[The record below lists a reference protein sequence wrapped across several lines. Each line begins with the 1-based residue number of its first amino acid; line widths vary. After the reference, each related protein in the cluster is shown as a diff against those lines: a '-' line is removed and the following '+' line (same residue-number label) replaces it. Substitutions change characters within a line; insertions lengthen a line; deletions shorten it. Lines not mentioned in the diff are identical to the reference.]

1 MNWLFFSIATALLWG
16 TAELFY
22 KKGAQPDEKYSH
34 LKISVWVGVVMGA
47 HAIYTLLTQDIGYNP
62 ANLLIYL
69 PVSLFY
75 IFSMTFS
82 YFGMRFLEESISDPI
97 ENTAGVICVLLFA
110 IFMGDEFS
118 ALTWIAVAVITLGV
132 VGVSYIENRGE
143 TPRKKLLGKKLA
155 IVAFCMPFVYALLD
169 AFGTFLDD
177 AFFLVEDIANAPFVD
192 VTEET
197 IEAVANPS
205 YELPFALFAL
215 FMGDE
220 FSWLTWLSVG
230 VITVGVVGVSYL
242 ENHGETTRKK
252 NYGKALA
259 IISFCMPFVYALLDA
274 FGTFLDDA
282 FFLIEDVASS
292 PLVDVTEETIEA
304 VANTSYEL
312 TFALFALCL
321 FIFMK
326 SKKVKFGSVPQH
338 KDKILAAVFETA
350 GQFTYVYALG
360 GVDAVAAPILSS
372 VCVVSLL
379 LSRIFLKEKLS
390 WKTYAFIA
398 VVIVGILLLAV
409 SEEL

>member
-1 MNWLFFSIATALLWG
+1 MSWLFFSIATAVLWG
-16 TAELFY
+16 AAELFY
-22 KKGAQPDEKYSH
+22 KKGAMPNEKYSH
-34 LKISVWVGVVMGA
+34 LKICVWVGIVMGA
-47 HAIYTLLTQDIGYNP
+47 HAVFTLLTQDIGYNP
-62 ANLLIYL
+62 VNIIRYL

-75 IFSMTFS
+75 IISMAFS

-97 ENTAGVICVLLFA
+97 ENTAGVICVILFA
-110 IFMGDEFS
+110 
-118 ALTWIAVAVITLGV
+118 V
-132 VGVSYIENRGE
+132 
-143 TPRKKLLGKKLA
+143 
-155 IVAFCMPFVYALLD
+155 
-169 AFGTFLDD
+169 
-177 AFFLVEDIANAPFVD
+177 
-192 VTEET
+192 
-197 IEAVANPS
+197 
-205 YELPFALFAL
+205 

-230 VITVGVVGVSYL
+230 IITVGVVGVSYL
-242 ENHGETTRKK
+242 ENRGETTRKK
-252 NYGKALA
+252 TYGKTLA

-292 PLVDVTEETIEA
+292 PLIDVTEETIEA

-379 LSRIFLKEKLS
+379 LSRIFLKEKLN
-390 WKTYAFIA
+390 WKTYAFIT
-398 VVIVGILLLAV
+398 VVIVGILLLAI

>member
-1 MNWLFFSIATALLWG
+1 MNWLFFSVATALLWG
-16 TAELFY
+16 AAELFY
-22 KKGAQPDEKYSH
+22 KKGARPDEKYSH
-34 LKISVWVGVVMGA
+34 LKISVWVGVVMGI
-47 HAIYTLLTQDIGYNP
+47 HAVYTLLTQDIGFNP
-62 ANLLIYL
+62 MNLIIYL

-118 ALTWIAVAVITLGV
+118 ALTWIAVAVITVGV
-132 VGVSYIENRGE
+132 VGVSYLENKGE
-143 TPRKKLLGKKLA
+143 TPRKKTYGKKLA
-155 IVAFCMPFVYALLD
+155 VIAFIMPFLYALLD

-177 AFFLVEDIANAPFVD
+177 AFFLVEDIAAAPFVD

-197 IEAVANPS
+197 
-205 YELPFALFAL
+205 
-215 FMGDE
+215 M
-220 FSWLTWLSVG
+220 
-230 VITVGVVGVSYL
+230 
-242 ENHGETTRKK
+242 
-252 NYGKALA
+252 
-259 IISFCMPFVYALLDA
+259 
-274 FGTFLDDA
+274 
-282 FFLIEDVASS
+282 
-292 PLVDVTEETIEA
+292 EA

-312 TFALFALCL
+312 TFALFALIL

-326 SKKVKFGSVPQH
+326 AKGVKFGPVKQH
-338 KDKILAAVFETA
+338 SDKILAAVFETA

-409 SEEL
+409 AEEL

>member
-1 MNWLFFSIATALLWG
+1 MSWLFFSIATAVLWG

-22 KKGAQPDEKYSH
+22 KKGARPDEKYSH
-34 LKISVWVGVVMGA
+34 LKISVWVGVVMGI

-62 ANLLIYL
+62 VNLLIYL

-97 ENTAGVICVLLFA
+97 ENTAGVICVLLFS

-118 ALTWIAVAVITLGV
+118 LLTWIAVIVITVGV
-132 VGVSYIENRGE
+132 VGVSYVENHGE
-143 TPRKKLLGKKLA
+143 TQRKKNLGKKLA

-169 AFGTFLDD
+169 DFGTFLDD

-197 IEAVANPS
+197 IEAVAN
-205 YELPFALFAL
+205 
-215 FMGDE
+215 
-220 FSWLTWLSVG
+220 
-230 VITVGVVGVSYL
+230 
-242 ENHGETTRKK
+242 
-252 NYGKALA
+252 
-259 IISFCMPFVYALLDA
+259 
-274 FGTFLDDA
+274 
-282 FFLIEDVASS
+282 
-292 PLVDVTEETIEA
+292 
-304 VANTSYEL
+304 TSYEL
-312 TFALFALCL
+312 TFALFALGL

-326 SKKVKFGSVPQH
+326 AKKVKFGPVPQH
-338 KDKILAAVFETA
+338 TDKILAAVFETA

-398 VVIVGILLLAV
+398 VVIFGILLLAV
-409 SEEL
+409 AEEL

>member
-1 MNWLFFSIATALLWG
+1 MNWLFFSVATALLWG

-22 KKGAQPDEKYSH
+22 KKGARPDEKFSH
-34 LKISVWVGVVMGA
+34 LKICVWVGIVMGA
-47 HAIYTLLTQDIGYNP
+47 HAIFTLLTQDIGYNP
-62 ANLLIYL
+62 INIIRYL

-75 IFSMTFS
+75 IISMAFS

-97 ENTAGVICVLLFA
+97 ENTAGVICTLLFA
-110 IFMGDEFS
+110 IFLQEQI
-118 ALTWIAVAVITLGV
+118 APLTWVAIAVITIGVLGV
-132 VGVSYIENRGE
+132 SFLENKGD
-143 TPRKKLLGKKLA
+143 TPRKKHLGKKLA

-177 AFFLVEDIANAPFVD
+177 AFFL
-192 VTEET
+192 
-197 IEAVANPS
+197 
-205 YELPFALFAL
+205 
-215 FMGDE
+215 
-220 FSWLTWLSVG
+220 
-230 VITVGVVGVSYL
+230 
-242 ENHGETTRKK
+242 
-252 NYGKALA
+252 
-259 IISFCMPFVYALLDA
+259 
-274 FGTFLDDA
+274 
-282 FFLIEDVASS
+282 IEDAANS
-292 PLVDVTEETIEA
+292 PLVDVTADTIED

-312 TFALFALCL
+312 TFALFALGL

-326 SKKVKFGSVPQH
+326 AKKVKFGPVTHH
-338 KDKILAAVFETA
+338 KDKVLAAVFETA

-398 VVIVGILLLAV
+398 VVIIGILLLAV

>member
-1 MNWLFFSIATALLWG
+1 MSWLFFAIGTAILWG

-22 KKGAQPDEKYSH
+22 KKGAQPNEQYSH
-34 LKISVWVGVVMGA
+34 LKICIWVGVVMGA
-47 HAIYTLLTQDIGYNP
+47 HAIFTLLTQDIGYNP
-62 ANLLIYL
+62 INIIRYL

-75 IFSMTFS
+75 IISMAFS

-118 ALTWIAVAVITLGV
+118 WLTWVAVAVIG
-132 VGVSYIENRGE
+132 
-143 TPRKKLLGKKLA
+143 
-155 IVAFCMPFVYALLD
+155 
-169 AFGTFLDD
+169 
-177 AFFLVEDIANAPFVD
+177 
-192 VTEET
+192 
-197 IEAVANPS
+197 
-205 YELPFALFAL
+205 
-215 FMGDE
+215 
-220 FSWLTWLSVG
+220 
-230 VITVGVVGVSYL
+230 VGVVGVSYL
-242 ENHGETTRKK
+242 ENRGETPRKK
-252 NYGKALA
+252 NYGKVLA
-259 IISFCMPFVYALLDA
+259 VVAFIMPFLYALLDA

-282 FFLIEDVASS
+282 FFLIEDVANS
-292 PLVDVTEETIEA
+292 PLVDVTEDTIEA

-312 TFALFALCL
+312 TFALFALGL

-326 SKKVKFGSVPQH
+326 AKKVKFGPIPQH

-379 LSRIFLKEKLS
+379 LSRIVLKEKLS

-398 VVIVGILLLAV
+398 VVIIGILLLAV

>member
-1 MNWLFFSIATALLWG
+1 MSWLFFSIATAVLWG

-22 KKGAQPDEKYSH
+22 KKGAQPNEKYSH
-34 LKISVWVGVVMGA
+34 LKICIWFGVVMGA
-47 HAIYTLLTQDIGYNP
+47 HAIFTLLTQDIGYNP
-62 ANLLIYL
+62 INIIRYL

-75 IFSMTFS
+75 IISMAFS

-110 IFMGDEFS
+110 
-118 ALTWIAVAVITLGV
+118 V
-132 VGVSYIENRGE
+132 
-143 TPRKKLLGKKLA
+143 
-155 IVAFCMPFVYALLD
+155 
-169 AFGTFLDD
+169 
-177 AFFLVEDIANAPFVD
+177 
-192 VTEET
+192 
-197 IEAVANPS
+197 
-205 YELPFALFAL
+205 

-252 NYGKALA
+252 NYGKTLA
-259 IISFCMPFVYALLDA
+259 VISFCMPFLYALLDA

-282 FFLIEDVASS
+282 FFLVEDVASS
-292 PLVDVTEETIEA
+292 PLVDITEETIEA

-312 TFALFALCL
+312 TFALFALGL

-326 SKKVKFGSVPQH
+326 SKKVKFGPVPQH

-398 VVIVGILLLAV
+398 VVIIGILLLAV

>member
-22 KKGAQPDEKYSH
+22 KKGARPDEKYSH
-34 LKISVWVGVVMGA
+34 LKICVWVGVVMGL
-47 HAIYTLLTQDIGYNP
+47 HAVYTLLTQDIGYNP
-62 ANLLIYL
+62 MNLLVYL

-75 IFSMTFS
+75 IVSMAFS

-110 IFMGDEFS
+110 IFLNEE
-118 ALTWIAVAVITLGV
+118 IAPLVWVAIIIITIGVLGV
-132 VGVSYIENRGE
+132 SFLENHGE
-143 TPRKKLLGKKLA
+143 TPRKKKLGKTLA
-155 IVAFCMPFVYALLD
+155 IVSFIMPFLYALLD

-177 AFFLVEDIANAPFVD
+177 AFFLVEDIASTPLID
-192 VTEET
+192 VTE
-197 IEAVANPS
+197 
-205 YELPFALFAL
+205 
-215 FMGDE
+215 D
-220 FSWLTWLSVG
+220 
-230 VITVGVVGVSYL
+230 
-242 ENHGETTRKK
+242 
-252 NYGKALA
+252 
-259 IISFCMPFVYALLDA
+259 
-274 FGTFLDDA
+274 
-282 FFLIEDVASS
+282 
-292 PLVDVTEETIEA
+292 TIEA

-312 TFALFALCL
+312 TFALFALGL

-326 SKKVKFGSVPQH
+326 YKKVEFGPVHTH

-372 VCVVSLL
+372 VCVVSLV

-398 VVIVGILLLAV
+398 VVIFGILLLAV
-409 SEEL
+409 AEEL

>member
-1 MNWLFFSIATALLWG
+1 MSWLFFSIATAVLWG
-16 TAELFY
+16 AAELFY
-22 KKGAQPDEKYSH
+22 KKGAKPDEKYSH
-34 LKISVWVGVVMGA
+34 LKICVWVGVVMGL
-47 HAIYTLLTQDIGYNP
+47 HAIFTLLTQDINYNP
-62 ANLLIYL
+62 INLIRYL

-75 IFSMTFS
+75 IISMAFS

-110 IFMGDEFS
+110 
-118 ALTWIAVAVITLGV
+118 
-132 VGVSYIENRGE
+132 
-143 TPRKKLLGKKLA
+143 
-155 IVAFCMPFVYALLD
+155 
-169 AFGTFLDD
+169 
-177 AFFLVEDIANAPFVD
+177 
-192 VTEET
+192 
-197 IEAVANPS
+197 
-205 YELPFALFAL
+205 L
-215 FMGDE
+215 FMGDQ
-220 FSWLTWLSVG
+220 FSWLTWLAVG
-230 VITVGVVGVSYL
+230 VIAVGVVGVSYL
-242 ENHGETTRKK
+242 ENRGETPRKK
-252 NYGKALA
+252 NYGKLLA
-259 IISFCMPFVYALLDA
+259 VVAFIMPFLYALLDA

-312 TFALFALCL
+312 TFALFALGL

-326 SKKVKFGSVPQH
+326 AKKVKFGPVPQH

-379 LSRIFLKEKLS
+379 LSRIFLKEKLN
-390 WKTYAFIA
+390 WKTYVFIG

-409 SEEL
+409 AEEL

>member
-1 MNWLFFSIATALLWG
+1 MSWLFFSVATALLWG

-22 KKGAQPDEKYSH
+22 KKGAQPNEKYSH
-34 LKISVWVGVVMGA
+34 LKICIWVGIVMGA
-47 HAIYTLLTQDIGYNP
+47 HAIFTLLTQDIGYNP
-62 ANLLIYL
+62 VNLLIYL

-75 IFSMTFS
+75 IISMAFS

-118 ALTWIAVAVITLGV
+118 LLTWIAVGVITVGV
-132 VGVSYIENRGE
+132 VGVSYIENAGE
-143 TPRKKLLGKKLA
+143 TPRKKTYGKKLA
-155 IVAFCMPFVYALLD
+155 IVAFLMPFLYALLD

-177 AFFLVEDIANAPFVD
+177 AFFLVEDIASAPFVD

-197 IEAVANPS
+197 
-205 YELPFALFAL
+205 
-215 FMGDE
+215 M
-220 FSWLTWLSVG
+220 
-230 VITVGVVGVSYL
+230 
-242 ENHGETTRKK
+242 
-252 NYGKALA
+252 
-259 IISFCMPFVYALLDA
+259 
-274 FGTFLDDA
+274 
-282 FFLIEDVASS
+282 
-292 PLVDVTEETIEA
+292 EA

-312 TFALFALCL
+312 TFALFALGL
-321 FIFMK
+321 FLFMK
-326 SKKVKFGSVPQH
+326 AKKVKFGPVPQH

-360 GVDAVAAPILSS
+360 GVDAIAAPILSS

-398 VVIVGILLLAV
+398 VVIFGILLLAV
-409 SEEL
+409 AEEL

>member
-1 MNWLFFSIATALLWG
+1 MSWLFFAIGTAILWG
-16 TAELFY
+16 AAELFY
-22 KKGAQPDEKYSH
+22 KKGAQPNEKYSH
-34 LKISVWVGVVMGA
+34 LKICVWVGVVMGI
-47 HAIYTLLTQDIGYNP
+47 HAVFTLLTQDIGYNP
-62 ANLLIYL
+62 VNIIRYL

-75 IFSMTFS
+75 IISMAFS

-118 ALTWIAVAVITLGV
+118 WLTWVAVAVI
-132 VGVSYIENRGE
+132 
-143 TPRKKLLGKKLA
+143 A
-155 IVAFCMPFVYALLD
+155 
-169 AFGTFLDD
+169 
-177 AFFLVEDIANAPFVD
+177 
-192 VTEET
+192 
-197 IEAVANPS
+197 
-205 YELPFALFAL
+205 
-215 FMGDE
+215 
-220 FSWLTWLSVG
+220 
-230 VITVGVVGVSYL
+230 VGVVGVSYL
-242 ENHGETTRKK
+242 ENKGETPRKK
-252 NYGKALA
+252 NYGKVLA
-259 IISFCMPFVYALLDA
+259 VVAFIMPFLYALLDA

-282 FFLIEDVASS
+282 FFLIEDVANS

-312 TFALFALCL
+312 TFALFALGL

-326 SKKVKFGSVPQH
+326 AKKVKFGPIFPKNEAGKLSFSASH
-338 KDKILAAVFETA
+338 RDKLLAAVFETA

-398 VVIVGILLLAV
+398 VVIIGILLLAI